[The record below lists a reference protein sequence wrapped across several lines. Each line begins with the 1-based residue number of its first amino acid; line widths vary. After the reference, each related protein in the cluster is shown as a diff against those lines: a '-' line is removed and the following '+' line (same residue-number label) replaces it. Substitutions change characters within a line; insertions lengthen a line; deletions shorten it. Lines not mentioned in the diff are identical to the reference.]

1 MKLVY
6 LIVFLISI
14 GHMQA
19 QHVDIVPY
27 LKAIESGNIQKAK
40 TGLRML
46 KTSSSDNPD
55 VIFLDAVLTEDGSA
69 ALKKYSKVYTD
80 YPKSKFA
87 DAALYRIFSYYFAL
101 GLYKK
106 AETNLTKLKTEYPE
120 SHYIK
125 TADRHLPD
133 EINSTT
139 IPIVKTNHA
148 KKKDKHTELYT
159 VQAGAFIN
167 MDNANRL
174 ANSFSKSGLDASI
187 SSKDVGGTTLNIVT
201 VGKFSDRSDAEELLK
216 VLKKNYR
223 LNGRIKKV
231 K

>member
-1 MKLVY
+1 MKLIY
-6 LIVFLISI
+6 LLVFLISI
-14 GHMQA
+14 NLLHA
-19 QHVDIVPY
+19 QHVDIIPY
-27 LKAIESGNIQKAK
+27 LKAIENGNIQKAQ

-46 KTSSSDNPD
+46 KTSDPDNPD

-69 ALKKYSKVYTD
+69 ALKKYSKVYAD

-106 AETNLTKLKTEYPE
+106 AETYLTKLKTEYPE

-125 TADRHLPD
+125 TADRHLPE
-133 EINSTT
+133 EIAGTT
-139 IPIVKTNHA
+139 VAETDTVTLPKKAARTN
-148 KKKDKHTELYT
+148 LYT

-167 MDNANRL
+167 IDNAKRL
-174 ANSFSKSGLDASI
+174 ANNFSKSGLDASI

-201 VGKFSDRSDAEELLK
+201 VGKFSDKSDAEELLK
-216 VLKKNYR
+216 VLKKNYK
-223 LNGRIKKV
+223 LNGRIKKMN
-231 K
+231 